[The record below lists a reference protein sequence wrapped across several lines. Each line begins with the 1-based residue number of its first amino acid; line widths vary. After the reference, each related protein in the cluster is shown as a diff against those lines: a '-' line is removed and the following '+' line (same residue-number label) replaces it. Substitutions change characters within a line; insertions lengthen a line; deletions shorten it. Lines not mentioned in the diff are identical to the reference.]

1 MTLFYICTNHTALLR
16 SRLLRYS
23 LWWCTVQRHLHSLR
37 PLVRVRLGGTGRRW
51 RKILWWR
58 ICVLVQRRGFRPCA
72 VLPLCVLW
80 VGCVGVLCLV
90 KGEVVL
96 GNLAMAATFRV
107 GYQKLLHFLLVF
119 DGVDTEWGR
128 GVRRTRWYPS
138 SGRPFLN
145 LCFAWIRPPTNHP
158 KKMTKNDASIIH
170 FTIIP
175 FCSIVSLT
183 SREQEVKG
191 RHTSVYQK
199 PSSPS

>member
-1 MTLFYICTNHTALLR
+1 MTLFYIRTNDTTLLR

-58 ICVLVQRRGFRPCA
+58 IGVLVQRRGFRPCA

-96 GNLAMAATFRV
+96 GDLAMAATFRV
-107 GYQKLLHFLLVF
+107 GYQKLLHCLLVF
-119 DGVDTEWGR
+119 DGVVDTEGGR
-128 GVRRTRWYPS
+128 GVDVRDGIRAVE
-138 SGRPFLN
+138 GPFLT
-145 LCFAWIRPPTNHP
+145 FALRGYDLLRTIRRRAGRARPCPNAP
-158 KKMTKNDASIIH
+158 VDAPASAG
-170 FTIIP
+170 P
-175 FCSIVSLT
+175 RRGC
-183 SREQEVKG
+183 G
-191 RHTSVYQK
+191 RLQ
-199 PSSPS
+199 